1 MRRSSA
7 RKGGRLPTRRDP
19 TGPPDRVPRGPL
31 AGRSPSP
38 PGADSPR
45 GNGTLV
51 RGQYDRAARRAV
63 RASNADD
70 NNG

>member
-7 RKGGRLPTRRDP
+7 RTGGRLATRRYP
-19 TGPPDRVPRGPL
+19 IGPPDRVPRGPL

-45 GNGTLV
+45 GNGALV

-63 RASNADD
+63 RAPTADD
-70 NNG
+70 DYG